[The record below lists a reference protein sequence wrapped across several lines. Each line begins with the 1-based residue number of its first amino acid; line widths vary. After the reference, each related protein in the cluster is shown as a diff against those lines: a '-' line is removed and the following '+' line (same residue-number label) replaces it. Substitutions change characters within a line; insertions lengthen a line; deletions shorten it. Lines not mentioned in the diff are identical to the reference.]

1 MNLKALLAIIATMKL
16 IYAILSCA
24 LFAPL
29 ALADGLPELGDV
41 SATVLSPLQEQTIAN
56 QIMREV
62 MSSGDVVSDVE
73 ITDYVQGLG
82 YRLVAN
88 GPDRQQVFNFF
99 VVQDNT
105 INAFALPGGI
115 VGVHTGLI
123 LAANSESEMASVLAH
138 EIGHVVQHHMAR
150 VLAQQKK
157 DSIINMAS
165 IALAILAA
173 RANPQLGSG
182 AMAAAS
188 AAGVQK
194 QLDYTR
200 EHEREADRVG
210 LQILDSAGFD
220 TRAMPSFFST
230 LLKSSRFVDGAAPS
244 FLRTHPLTT
253 ERIADVKG
261 RVENMPYRQ
270 VADSIEFH
278 YMRAKLRAAYG
289 PTQNAINYFED
300 NLRERR
306 FASEPA
312 ERYGLALAYMRKND
326 LDGASKQLDW
336 LRKNTPRHPYF
347 ETLAAKIE
355 VARNH
360 PEQAAKLYAAGLSMF
375 PGHRALIYGYAEHFL
390 ATNQNDKAL
399 KLISEKQP
407 QYPEDP
413 YLYELQS
420 RAYTAMGKNLLRHQA
435 QGEAYLRRYDLEKA
449 IEQMDLAV
457 KAGDGDFYQV
467 SIVEARLN
475 QLKQQVIEP
484 KKEGWF
490 D

>member
-230 LLKSSRFVDGAAPS
+230 LLKS
-244 FLRTHPLTT
+244 
-253 ERIADVKG
+253 
-261 RVENMPYRQ
+261 
-270 VADSIEFH
+270 
-278 YMRAKLRAAYG
+278 
-289 PTQNAINYFED
+289 
-300 NLRERR
+300 
-306 FASEPA
+306 
-312 ERYGLALAYMRKND
+312 
-326 LDGASKQLDW
+326 
-336 LRKNTPRHPYF
+336 
-347 ETLAAKIE
+347 
-355 VARNH
+355 
-360 PEQAAKLYAAGLSMF
+360 
-375 PGHRALIYGYAEHFL
+375 
-390 ATNQNDKAL
+390 
-399 KLISEKQP
+399 
-407 QYPEDP
+407 
-413 YLYELQS
+413 
-420 RAYTAMGKNLLRHQA
+420 
-435 QGEAYLRRYDLEKA
+435 
-449 IEQMDLAV
+449 
-457 KAGDGDFYQV
+457 
-467 SIVEARLN
+467 
-475 QLKQQVIEP
+475 
-484 KKEGWF
+484 
-490 D
+490 